1 MLLFNEKHEQLNAD
15 AVAADLANLDD
26 VATPTGDEVEAILQ
40 DYYKQALQ
48 LEGARYGFK
57 AEFAAPAALAAFPG
71 IGSILDAIRKF
82 ICGIVNEGSTTQ
94 QIIDAILQAIASVIP
109 GGIII
114 NLLVKPVIKYILSI
128 GIKAFCPV
136 NPV

>member
-15 AVAADLANLDD
+15 AVAADLANLDN
-26 VATPTGDEVEAILQ
+26 VATPTDDEVEAILQ

-48 LEGARYGFK
+48 LEGAHRGFT
-57 AEFAAPAALAAFPG
+57 ASFAAPAFPG

-114 NLLVKPVIKYILSI
+114 NLLVKPIIKYILSV

-136 NPV
+136 NPA